1 MISSY
6 KKNAKIVLSNG
17 ITFPGF
23 SFGASGTVV
32 GEIVFN
38 TGMTGYQEVITDP
51 SYFGQIL
58 TFTYP
63 EIGNTGINL
72 EDSESNSSI
81 KGIIVRNYSSNNS
94 NWRSHIDFNQWLIE
108 QNIIGLFGID
118 TRALVKILRSNG
130 SMNGVLTSE
139 EKNIDSCLKIL
150 SSTPKMEGLNL
161 SKEVSTKK
169 QYFWRNI
176 SETDFDVRKRNY
188 DHLKKFKIV
197 AIDFGIKKS
206 ILNRL
211 VSYGCEILVL
221 PSNSSLNDVLSNKPD
236 GIFFSNG
243 PGDPSSVSEGIDL
256 AKSLIDYGDI
266 PMFGICLGHQIFGLA
281 LGASTYKLTFG
292 HRGLNHPCGI
302 NNKIEITSQNH
313 GFAIDPNSLPKDI
326 VKITHYNLNDNT
338 VAGLEVVNKPIF
350 SVQYHP
356 EAGPGP
362 HDSDYLFKKFVSQML
377 ERC

>member
-1 MISSY
+1 MNNPH
-6 KKNAKIVLSNG
+6 KKNAKLVLSNG
-17 ITFPGF
+17 ITFPAF
-23 SFGASGTVV
+23 SFGASGTTV

-51 SYFGQIL
+51 SYYGQIL

-63 EIGNTGINL
+63 EIGNTGINH
-72 EDSESNSSI
+72 EDSESSI
-81 KGIIVRNYSSNNS
+81 TVKGIIVRNYSSNKS
-94 NWRSHIDFNQWLIE
+94 NWRSVKSFNQWLIE
-108 QNIIGLFGID
+108 QNIIGLYGID

-130 SMNGVLTSE
+130 SMNGLITSE
-139 EKNIDSCLKIL
+139 DKDIKSCLKII
-150 SSTPKMEGLNL
+150 SDTPNMEGLNL

-169 QYFWRNI
+169 NYSWI
-176 SETDFDVRKRNY
+176 TTTKTDFDIRK
-188 DHLKKFKIV
+188 KKSNEEKKLNIIAV
-197 AIDFGIKKS
+197 DFGIKQS

-211 VSYGCEILVL
+211 VSHGCEIFVI
-221 PSNSSLNDVLSNKPD
+221 PYTFSFEDIISKKPD

-243 PGDPSSVSEGIDL
+243 PGDPASVSEGINL
-256 AKSLIDYGDI
+256 AKLLIDYGKI

-281 LGASTYKLTFG
+281 LGGSTYKLPFG
-292 HRGLNHPCGI
+292 HRGLNHPCGK

-313 GFAIDPNSLPKDI
+313 GFAIDADSLPKDI
-326 VKITHYNLNDNT
+326 AKITHFNLNDNT
-338 VAGLEVVNKPIF
+338 VAGLEVNNKPIF

-362 HDSDYLFKKFVSQML
+362 HDSDYLFNKFVSLML